1 MSARREIEPD
11 LAESKIGPIEFLT
24 ENGFS
29 IFRRWEIEGTSD
41 PDRGEYE
48 FSVRD
53 PDGSERLICVEISHE
68 LVTQIELHTHLRI
81 RLSSSFWIYCAER
94 HLAAYL
100 SEHDENPPDGK
111 LRVGTLT
118 PDDWN
123 LSIRWEGPES

>member
-1 MSARREIEPD
+1 MSARREIESAV
-11 LAESKIGPIEFLT
+11 AESKIGPIELLT

-53 PDGSERLICVEISHE
+53 SDGSKRLTRVGISNE
-68 LVTQIELHTHLRI
+68 LVAQIELHTRLRI
-81 RLSSSFWIYCAER
+81 RLSNSFWIYCAER

-100 SEHDENPPDGK
+100 SAHNENPPDGR
-111 LRVGTLT
+111 LHVETLT

-123 LSIRWEGPES
+123 LSIQWERT